1 MHKAALVF
9 RAIDLDRHA
18 SLCVEFRA
26 DSYVCGDGDALRFWA
41 TAGPNGQ
48 DYLGKLATYMKALSG
63 SCVHAWLDNQV
74 VGQIEMI
81 RDPSDASAGKVNL
94 FYLRPDCRERG
105 LGAQLEAYA
114 LWTLRDHGFTSAWLR
129 VSSTNHRAIAFYEK
143 QLWINGGRDAHNP
156 EMIVMQ
162 KALLFDR
169 VLAV

>member
-1 MHKAALVF
+1 MEESPLVF

-26 DSYVCGDGDALRFWA
+26 DSYVCGDGDASRFWA

-63 SCVHAWLDNQV
+63 SCVHAWLDDQI

-81 RDPSDASAGKVNL
+81 RDPNSASAGKVNL

-114 LWTLRDHGFTSAWLR
+114 LGTLRDRSLTSAWLR
-129 VSSTNHRAIAFYEK
+129 ASSTNHRAIAFYDKHE
-143 QLWINGGRDAHNP
+143 WINGGRDAHNP
-156 EMIVMQ
+156 EMIVMR
-162 KALLFDR
+162 KALLPDHD
-169 VLAV
+169 LAV